1 MNPTEPN
8 RAHIP
13 APVPLDPRLA
23 AAASFVRDG
32 SVIADI
38 GTDHA
43 YLPIALLLE
52 GRIPFAVASDVNE
65 GPLMRAKANA
75 EKYGAAERMRFVRS
89 DGLASLE
96 PERDGVRDIC
106 VCGMGGEL
114 IARIVGASDYTRIPG
129 VRLILQPMS
138 SPEEL
143 RRFLDAAGY
152 AILDERLC
160 EAAGKRYACL
170 LAAYDGLVRESTPAS
185 LLLGARNIEKKD
197 PLFRPF
203 AEGWLRRVE
212 TQIAG
217 RRAGGLDTAEAEE
230 LRDEILSILE
240 ETP

>member
-75 EKYGAAERMRFVRS
+75 EKYGAA
-89 DGLASLE
+89 L
-96 PERDGVRDIC
+96 
-106 VCGMGGEL
+106 
-114 IARIVGASDYTRIPG
+114 
-129 VRLILQPMS
+129 S
-138 SPEEL
+138 SII
-143 RRFLDAAGY
+143 R
-152 AILDERLC
+152 
-160 EAAGKRYACL
+160 
-170 LAAYDGLVRESTPAS
+170 
-185 LLLGARNIEKKD
+185 
-197 PLFRPF
+197 
-203 AEGWLRRVE
+203 
-212 TQIAG
+212 
-217 RRAGGLDTAEAEE
+217 
-230 LRDEILSILE
+230 
-240 ETP
+240 